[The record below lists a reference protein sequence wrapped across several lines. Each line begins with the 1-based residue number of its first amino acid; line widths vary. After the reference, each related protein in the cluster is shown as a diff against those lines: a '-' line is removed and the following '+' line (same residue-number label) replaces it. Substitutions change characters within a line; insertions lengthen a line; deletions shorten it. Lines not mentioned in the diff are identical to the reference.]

1 MKFLKIAMTLV
12 LSASVISLASAP
24 EPKKP
29 DSQLLTISTPM
40 VITVG
45 R

>member
-24 EPKKP
+24 EAKKVE
-29 DSQLLTISTPM
+29 SELLTIATPM
-40 VITVG
+40 VITVK

>member
-12 LSASVISLASAP
+12 LSVSVISLASAP
-24 EPKKP
+24 KPKKP
-29 DSQLLTISTPM
+29 KSQLLTISTPM
-40 VITVG
+40 VITVK

>member
-12 LSASVISLASAP
+12 LSTSVIFLASAP
-24 EPKKP
+24 EEKKVEAE
-29 DSQLLTISTPM
+29 LITISTPM
-40 VITVG
+40 IISVK